1 MHAYNLLFN
10 PSHSPAYIPRATI
23 KPNNTLLLVV
33 KCRSTESTCL
43 LCIVTG
49 VGVARDHGSWN
60 TPLWPLL
67 RLAGRSNRPVS
78 INHVNP
84 FIWPYTRVCR
94 NLFQLFF
101 WPNDLMMEPSQ
112 TTIANG
118 QSLVG
123 ISEDFF
129 TARRVISKTKFS
141 VYTLLKFPLFSDG
154 KISQVSMMGR
164 DKDSESFRF

>member
-1 MHAYNLLFN
+1 
-10 PSHSPAYIPRATI
+10 
-23 KPNNTLLLVV
+23 
-33 KCRSTESTCL
+33 
-43 LCIVTG
+43 
-49 VGVARDHGSWN
+49 
-60 TPLWPLL
+60 
-67 RLAGRSNRPVS
+67 
-78 INHVNP
+78 
-84 FIWPYTRVCR
+84 
-94 NLFQLFF
+94 
-101 WPNDLMMEPSQ
+101 MMEPSQ